1 MGGVG
6 KSHLIK
12 NIISA
17 NVFKT
22 ITCAF
27 TNMAA
32 ENINGTTIN
41 KLLGMDISN
50 KISKKQLAKIG
61 NAYDLIV
68 VDEISMVPSSHW
80 TVLYEIYKSTNCKF
94 LFVGDWKQIPPIENF
109 VDSFYCYHPLV
120 MKMSGY
126 AFCELLYNANSR
138 CDKKLHD
145 VVIQDAI
152 DLTQFPSN
160 TNYNINISYT
170 NKTRK
175 EVNKKCMERNRGTTF
190 TDIAVKP
197 DDDEDCQN
205 VSVFVGCPVIYRVS
219 NNDMGIIKNKRTS
232 ITTITS
238 DTIITADNQ
247 TIKIAEFHKYFNV
260 GYCFTVHKFQG
271 QTIDQPFTIW
281 DTKMKMMDYRLIY
294 TALTRSRKYDFIN
307 IAK

>member
-1 MGGVG
+1 
-6 KSHLIK
+6 
-12 NIISA
+12 
-17 NVFKT
+17 
-22 ITCAF
+22 
-27 TNMAA
+27 MAA
-32 ENINGTTIN
+32 DNINGTTIN

-61 NAYDLIV
+61 KMYDLIV

-80 TVLYEIYKSTNCKF
+80 MVLYEIYKSTNCKF

-126 AFCELLYNANSR
+126 AFCELLYNENSR

-145 VVIQDAI
+145 IVIQDNI
-152 DLTQFPSN
+152 DLSQFPSN

-197 DDDEDCQN
+197 DDSEDCQN

-219 NNDMGIIKNKRTS
+219 NTDMGIIKNKRTTITN
-232 ITTITS
+232 ITT

-247 TIKIAEFHKYFNV
+247 TIKIAEFHKWFNI

-281 DTKMKMMDYRLIY
+281 DTKMMDYRLIY
-294 TALTRSRKYDFIN
+294 TALTRSKKYDFIN